1 MIDTSRFTEGSN
13 YTWSGGATCMAMLIL
28 RFETG
33 IEWDTMS
40 HIILDFLFEC
50 LGGHSVLWN
59 TGGKI
64 YPFKRQHDG
73 L

>member
-1 MIDTSRFTEGSN
+1 
-13 YTWSGGATCMAMLIL
+13 MAMLIL